1 MPTSFSGFSPTR
13 PYEARER
20 ERERRENLGTRLS
33 QCLKIALNNN
43 TGLLFFGIQL
53 MQKHV

>member
-1 MPTSFSGFSPTR
+1 MPTSFPGFSPTR
-13 PYEARER
+13 QYEAREGE
-20 ERERRENLGTRLS
+20 EREPGNEVVS
-33 QCLKIALNNN
+33 MLKIALNNN